1 MRNGCFVCLLFLLLL
16 LGFFG
21 VFFVAEIIIHKRY
34 ENRFF
39 HTREKLYNLDMKCY
53 KLQGILRKLEHN
65 V

>member
-1 MRNGCFVCLLFLLLL
+1 MFCLFVVFVVVVGVFLY
-16 LGFFG
+16 
-21 VFFVAEIIIHKRY
+21 FFVAEIIIHKRY

>member
-1 MRNGCFVCLLFLLLL
+1 MRNGFFVCLLFLLLL
-16 LGFFG
+16 LGFFFY
-21 VFFVAEIIIHKRY
+21 FFVAEIIIHKRY

-39 HTREKLYNLDMKCY
+39 HTREKLHNLDMKCY

>member
-1 MRNGCFVCLLFLLLL
+1 MFCLFVVFVVVV
-16 LGFFG
+16 GFFL

>member
-1 MRNGCFVCLLFLLLL
+1 MFCLFVVFVVVVGVFLY
-16 LGFFG
+16 
-21 VFFVAEIIIHKRY
+21 FFVAEIIIHKRY

-53 KLQGILRKLEHN
+53 KLQGILGKLEHN

>member
-1 MRNGCFVCLLFLLLL
+1 MFCLFVVFVVVV
-16 LGFFG
+16 GFFFY
-21 VFFVAEIIIHKRY
+21 FFVAEIIIHKRY

>member
-1 MRNGCFVCLLFLLLL
+1 MFCLFVVFVVVV
-16 LGFFG
+16 GFFFN
-21 VFFVAEIIIHKRY
+21 FFVAEIIIHKRY

>member
-1 MRNGCFVCLLFLLLL
+1 MFCLFVVFVVVV
-16 LGFFG
+16 G

-53 KLQGILRKLEHN
+53 KLQGILRKFEHN

>member
-1 MRNGCFVCLLFLLLL
+1 MFCLFVVFVVVV
-16 LGFFG
+16 GVFFY
-21 VFFVAEIIIHKRY
+21 FFVAEIIIHKRY

>member
-1 MRNGCFVCLLFLLLL
+1 MFCLFVVFVVVVG
-16 LGFFG
+16 GFFCI
-21 VFFVAEIIIHKRY
+21 FFVAEIIIHKRY

-39 HTREKLYNLDMKCY
+39 HTREKLHNLDMKCY

>member
-1 MRNGCFVCLLFLLLL
+1 MFCLFVVFVVVV
-16 LGFFG
+16 FFCI
-21 VFFVAEIIIHKRY
+21 FFVAEIIIHKRY

-39 HTREKLYNLDMKCY
+39 HTREKLHNLDMKCY

>member
-1 MRNGCFVCLLFLLLL
+1 MFCLFVVFVVVVVGVFFLY
-16 LGFFG
+16 
-21 VFFVAEIIIHKRY
+21 FFVAEIIIHKRY

>member
-1 MRNGCFVCLLFLLLL
+1 MFCLFVVFVVV
-16 LGFFG
+16 G
-21 VFFVAEIIIHKRY
+21 VFYKFFFAEIIIHKRY